1 MYMTVMGL
9 DRYGYKVD
17 ARRIAYKWVT
27 ATGRLYGQS
36 KKLWEKMTC
45 DAGVVPNVSEYG
57 TPSMMGWT
65 AGVYVCLDEYLKK

>member
-1 MYMTVMGL
+1 
-9 DRYGYKVD
+9 
-17 ARRIAYKWVT
+17 
-27 ATGRLYGQS
+27 
-36 KKLWEKMTC
+36 MTC